1 MVPIATAS
9 LKHCVDNRRKRK
21 PIVIITMNE
30 KCKKEFGWTCK
41 PLVMQLVF
49 IDVIVLY

>member
-21 PIVIITMNE
+21 PIVIVTM
-30 KCKKEFGWTCK
+30 KE
-41 PLVMQLVF
+41 
-49 IDVIVLY
+49 DVVIMNLDGHVSLS